1 MAVENNE
8 HRDVVV
14 VTAVVFHNDNV
25 TTGSCDT
32 NDGVVRRAEALIP
45 KHRFVVVVTAA
56 GRMEE

>member
-14 VTAVVFHNDNV
+14 VTGVFRNDNV
-25 TTGSCDT
+25 TTGWCDT
-32 NDGVVRRAEALIP
+32 NDGVLRRAEALIP